1 MKAQFGIIGVLLWGC
16 GAGTG
21 AVSVTAYGEDFI
33 EQQIP
38 AASGEGEGFV
48 DGYSVRF
55 TKFLVAVSELSVRS
69 TDGALGAQMSEQRI
83 MDLKQPG
90 PHRITEFEFVEARRW
105 EDVGAAVRP
114 AASAIAGNASDSDVA
129 LMNDF
134 GYSIYFEGQGEKD
147 GAQTR
152 FAWGF
157 RTHTDYRLCRDEDEM
172 SGVLVPGGGAVVA
185 QLTFHG
191 DHFFYDDLLSETPSL
206 RFEAIAAADA
216 NLDGE
221 TTIEELAM
229 VDLSDL
235 PADQY
240 GAGGATD
247 IFDLA
252 AFEAALSQ
260 TLVHFQGEGHCEQ
273 SAR

>member
-1 MKAQFGIIGVLLWGC
+1 MKAHILVLGTLLSGC

-21 AVSVTAYGEDFI
+21 AVSFTTYGEDFI

-38 AASGEGEGFV
+38 AASSDGEGFV

-69 TDGALGAQMSEQRI
+69 ADGALGAAMSEQI
-83 MDLKQPG
+83 VMDLKLAG
-90 PHRITEFEFVEARRW
+90 PHPITEFKAVESRRW
-105 EDVGAAVRP
+105 EDGGASVRP
-114 AASAIAGNASDSDVA
+114 ASGAIAGNASEEDVA
-129 LMNDF
+129 LMNDL

-172 SGVLVPGGGAVVA
+172 SGVLVPGGGAAVA

-191 DHFFYDDLLSETPSL
+191 DHFFYDDLLSETPKL
-206 RFEAIAAADA
+206 RFEAVAASDT
-216 NLDGE
+216 NGDGE

-229 VDLSDL
+229 VDLSEL

-240 GAGGATD
+240 GAGGAAD

-273 SAR
+273 TAR